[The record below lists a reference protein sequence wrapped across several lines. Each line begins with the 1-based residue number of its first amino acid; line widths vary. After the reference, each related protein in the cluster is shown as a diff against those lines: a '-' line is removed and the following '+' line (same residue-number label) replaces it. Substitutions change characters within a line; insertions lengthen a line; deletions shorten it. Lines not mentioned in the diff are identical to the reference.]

1 MDDLFCFDIETGP
14 LDAQWQ
20 LNNFEPQFQADK
32 RLKDSDKIAD
42 DIASKRDE
50 WIAESPLRAERGEVL
65 AIGYSHDGKVVHIL
79 TGKEDDILRNF
90 IAILSASKSQ
100 EDLICGFNILGFDLP
115 FIRRRCVILGI
126 DFPYYSRMDKW
137 KPWRFEIFDAMV
149 DWQSGDRRASISLDK
164 LARGLGVGK
173 KNGHGAMFHQLLKTD
188 PDAAMDYLTNDVM
201 TTWAV
206 CEKLLS

>member
-14 LDAQWQ
+14 GDAQWQ
-20 LNNFEPQFQADK
+20 LETFEPEFKPDG
-32 RLKDSDKIAD
+32 RLKDAEKIAAD
-42 DIASKRDE
+42 LDGKRDA
-50 WIAESPLRAERGEVL
+50 WVAESPLRAERGEVL
-65 AIGYSHDGKVVHIL
+65 AIGYSHDGRAIHIL
-79 TGKEDDILRNF
+79 RGKERDILRDF
-90 IAILSASKSQ
+90 IAVLSLSKSR
-100 EDLICGFNILGFDLP
+100 ENLICGFNILGFDLP

-149 DWQSGDRRASISLDK
+149 DWQAGNRQDSISLDK

-188 PDAAMDYLTNDVM
+188 PDAAMDYLTNDVI